1 MNTIVISPINSNV
14 NQVIGQ
20 LSKSTEFRGLTLYQV
35 CTFGDSK
42 DSDEDPY
49 AHDTPNRM
57 IAQHYIPYI
66 AWDVEEKGGED

>member
-1 MNTIVISPINSNV
+1 MNTIVMFPINPNV
-14 NQVIGQ
+14 NQAIGQ

-35 CTFGDSK
+35 CTFGDSNT
-42 DSDEDPY
+42 Y

-57 IAQHYIPYI
+57 IAQHYIRYI